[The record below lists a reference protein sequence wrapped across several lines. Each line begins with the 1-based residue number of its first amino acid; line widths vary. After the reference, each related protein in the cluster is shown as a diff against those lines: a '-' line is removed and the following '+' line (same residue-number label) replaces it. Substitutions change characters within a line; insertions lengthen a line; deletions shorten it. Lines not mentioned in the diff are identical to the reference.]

1 MLIFNILMF
10 ISFMLVMISLVI
22 AQAYFILE
30 SYKEFKR
37 YRDAGFLVTAIG
49 LSGTIIA
56 TVSFMVAVS
65 LNLFGC

>member
-1 MLIFNILMF
+1 
-10 ISFMLVMISLVI
+10 MLVMISLVI
-22 AQAYFILE
+22 VQAHFILD

-37 YRDAGFLVTAIG
+37 YRDAGDLAVFIG

-65 LNLFGC
+65 LSLFGC